1 MGPFIHDG
9 GPMLKDEA
17 SSSQLV
23 KEIESLVSARGLK
36 VVEATTSVH
45 QGSAAMTV
53 VLFREDEEINTDDL
67 AASYNLIY
75 PRYSIIL
82 GERDLQLEV
91 SSPGLQRSFKDV
103 MEFSVFK
110 GKDVIYLADR
120 YYGSAEIISHLECID
135 YHYIIRGKS
144 NFYKKQVALMKSD
157 DEWIEVEIDEK
168 WRRRFRFSP
177 EAMELR
183 ENNPVM
189 KIRVIKRRIE

>member
-1 MGPFIHDG
+1 
-9 GPMLKDEA
+9 MLKDEA

-91 SSPGLQRSFKDV
+91 SSPGLQRNLKDV
-103 MEFSVFK
+103 MEFSVFR
-110 GKDVIYLADR
+110 GKDVRCRRCRSECRFPRNVRPPGRSEPDNPLH
-120 YYGSAEIISHLECID
+120 GSRPWLGRRIVS
-135 YHYIIRGKS
+135 RVRVV
-144 NFYKKQVALMKSD
+144 F
-157 DEWIEVEIDEK
+157 
-168 WRRRFRFSP
+168 RRFRPVF
-177 EAMELR
+177 LR
-183 ENNPVM
+183 CGPP
-189 KIRVIKRRIE
+189 

>member
-9 GPMLKDEA
+9 GSMLKDEA

-91 SSPGLQRSFKDV
+91 SSPGLQRNLKDV
-103 MEFSVFK
+103 MEFSVFR
-110 GKDVIYLADR
+110 GKDVRCYSVSRSAYAVGRIESADDSSVTLADA
-120 YYGSAEIISHLECID
+120 YFEGEEEKGAITLPFSDIAKAKLE
-135 YHYIIRGKS
+135 YR
-144 NFYKKQVALMKSD
+144 
-157 DEWIEVEIDEK
+157 W
-168 WRRRFRFSP
+168 
-177 EAMELR
+177 EAG
-183 ENNPVM
+183 NA
-189 KIRVIKRRIE
+189 

>member
-1 MGPFIHDG
+1 
-9 GPMLKDEA
+9 MLKDEA

-91 SSPGLQRSFKDV
+91 SSPGLQRNLKDV
-103 MEFSVFK
+103 MEFSVFT
-110 GKDVIYLADR
+110 GKDVRCYSVSDSCYIVGRIASCD
-120 YYGSAEIISHLECID
+120 GSSVTLSGYHKEDKDEDGESITLPFSDIAKAKLE
-135 YHYIIRGKS
+135 YR
-144 NFYKKQVALMKSD
+144 
-157 DEWIEVEIDEK
+157 W
-168 WRRRFRFSP
+168 
-177 EAMELR
+177 EA
-183 ENNPVM
+183 
-189 KIRVIKRRIE
+189 